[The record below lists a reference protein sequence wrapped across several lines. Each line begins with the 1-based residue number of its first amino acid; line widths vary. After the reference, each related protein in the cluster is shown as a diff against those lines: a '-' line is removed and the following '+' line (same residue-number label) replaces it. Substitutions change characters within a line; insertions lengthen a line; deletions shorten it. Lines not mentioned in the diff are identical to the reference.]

1 MFRMINPVREYAWG
15 STTAFSELFGWASS
29 ASPRA
34 EIWMGA
40 HPGDPSSL
48 ELGPEGGDMDAASAV
63 ADGADLADPAVLAES
78 AARSVTLPEY
88 LQRSGEASGSFPFLL
103 KVLAAEQPLSIQSH
117 PTRARAQAG
126 FAAEEATGLP
136 LDAPTRS
143 YKDPNAKPEL
153 IVALTE
159 FSALCGFRP
168 YAEAAAELSGLV
180 QALGGDAGESAP
192 GVSAV
197 VSRLQQHVAAQ
208 DYSRALEQLLRSAR
222 AEATAAAGELSA
234 LLADGRLG
242 AGLSADAAQML
253 QHVAQDFPRDP
264 GIFVTLLLN
273 RLLLAPGESIYLP
286 AGNLHAYL
294 HGVGVEIMANS
305 DNVLRGGLTSK
316 HLDVDELLKVTDCEV
331 LPVPHCP
338 VQETGPQEVASE
350 QADPSGPTPPR
361 RLRYEAPFEEFQL
374 EQYEFPGEATLDA
387 PGHGILLCTAGEITL
402 SAPEASETL
411 RMLTLTPGTS
421 AFLPETVGHRV
432 SAGEYAQAFMATT
445 SLASRASQQSPA
457 SSDSPASHHSPD
469 QEHPR
474 P

>member
-15 STTAFSELFGWASS
+15 STTAFSELFGWAAS

-48 ELGPEGGDMDAASAV
+48 ELDASA
-63 ADGADLADPAVLAES
+63 AES
-78 AARSVTLPEY
+78 AGLAHLAHPGDSADSAAHSVTLPEY
-88 LQRSGEASGSFPFLL
+88 LQRSGEAPGSFPFLL

-117 PTRARAQAG
+117 PTAARAQAG
-126 FAAEEATGLP
+126 FAAEESSGLP
-136 LDAPTRS
+136 LDSPTRS
-143 YKDPNAKPEL
+143 YKDPSAKPEL

-168 YAEAAAELSGLV
+168 YAEAAAELSGL
-180 QALGGDAGESAP
+180 AEAMARDAGGSAP
-192 GVSAV
+192 TVSAV
-197 VSRLQQHVAAQ
+197 LARLQQHVQAQ
-208 DYSRALEQLLRSAR
+208 EYSSALEYLLRSGR
-222 AEATAAAGELSA
+222 AEATDAAGELSA

-242 AGLSADAAQML
+242 SGLHADAAQML
-253 QHVAQDFPRDP
+253 QHIARDFPRDP

-305 DNVLRGGLTSK
+305 DNVLRGGLTNK
-316 HLDVDELLKVTDCEV
+316 HLDVDELLSVTDCEV

-338 VQETGPQEVASE
+338 VQEML
-350 QADPSGPTPPR
+350 PTPPR

-374 EQYEFPGEATLDA
+374 EKFEFPGEATLDA
-387 PGHGILLCTAGEITL
+387 SGRGILLCTAGEITL
-402 SAPEASETL
+402 SAPAASEPPRT
-411 RMLTLTPGTS
+411 LTLTPGTS
-421 AFLPETVGHRV
+421 AFLPETAGHRV
-432 SAGEYAQAFMATT
+432 GASEYAQAFLATT
-445 SLASRASQQSPA
+445 SHFSPA
-457 SSDSPASHHSPD
+457 TLDSPASHHYPASHDSPD